1 MLKWHQMDLL
11 RKLTPDQPILQEP
24 KIAIVM
30 LMVLWMILAMLK
42 LENVTVNVMSRVTNV
57 THVQL
62 VTILS
67 QIVTNVNV
75 MMKAL
80 QLSFVMLPLENVLVK
95 PISLLVIIVMN
106 LYQDTLAF
114 QILKNVTAMKM
125 DQ

>member
-1 MLKWHQMDLL
+1 
-11 RKLTPDQPILQEP
+11 
-24 KIAIVM
+24 
-30 LMVLWMILAMLK
+30 
-42 LENVTVNVMSRVTNV
+42 MSRGTNV

-75 MMKAL
+75 MIKAL

-95 PISLLVIIVMN
+95 PISLLVIIVIN
-106 LYQDTLAF
+106 LYQDTLTF
-114 QILKNVTAMKM
+114 QILKNVTATEM